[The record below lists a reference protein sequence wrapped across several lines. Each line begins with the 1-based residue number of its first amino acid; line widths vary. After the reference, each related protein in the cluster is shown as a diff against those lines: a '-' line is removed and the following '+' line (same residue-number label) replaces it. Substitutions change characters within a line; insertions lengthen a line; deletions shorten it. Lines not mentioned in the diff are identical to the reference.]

1 MNKPPPRT
9 VPPPRGVAPGAGVP
23 VRGRGATGNPGG
35 RFEREVREAFDD
47 GWFGGDGGPPR
58 LKTVVRIERAK
69 SVIAHNDSPDIPFA
83 QSVNPYRGCE
93 HGCVYCYARP
103 NHSYLGLSPGLDF
116 ETKLVAKTNA
126 AERLC
131 AELAAPSYRCEPIAI
146 GTATDAWQPIEREY
160 GITRALLQV
169 LHDCNHP
176 VTVITK
182 SALIERDLDLLAPM
196 ARKGLAVVHVS
207 LTTLDADLA
216 RRWEPRAAAPWR
228 RLETIRRLAEAGIP
242 VGVSV
247 APLVPFLNEPEL
259 EHLLSEARAV
269 GARHAFYMILRL
281 PWELREVFTDWLHAN
296 YPDRANRVLNRL
308 REMRDASGGDGRL
321 NDPRFHHRM
330 KGRGNWA
337 ELVKLRF
344 DLIARRRGLN
354 REAPVLR
361 ADLFVPP
368 RTDGQMG
375 LFGVDDTRRT

>member
-1 MNKPPPRT
+1 MSKPPPRT
-9 VPPPRGVAPGAGVP
+9 VPSPRDLAPGEGVP

-35 RFEREVREAFDD
+35 RFDREIREAFDD
-47 GWFGGDGGPPR
+47 GWFGGDGDPPR

-69 SVIAHNDSPDIPFA
+69 SVITHNDSPDVPFT

-103 NHSYLGLSPGLDF
+103 NHSYLGLSPVLDF

-131 AELAAPSYRCEPIAI
+131 AELAAPSYRREPIAI

-228 RLETIRRLAEAGIP
+228 RLETIRRLSEAGIP

-259 EHLLSEARAV
+259 EQLLCEARGL
-269 GARHAFYMILRL
+269 GANHAFYMILRL
-281 PWELREVFTDWLHAN
+281 PWELREVFTDWLRAN

-308 REMRDASGGDGRL
+308 REMREASGGDGRL

-337 ELVKLRF
+337 ALVKLRF
-344 DLIARRRGLN
+344 DLIARKLGLN
-354 REAPVLR
+354 REAPALR
-361 ADLFVPP
+361 TDLFVPP

-375 LFGVDDTRRT
+375 LFGADGAGRP